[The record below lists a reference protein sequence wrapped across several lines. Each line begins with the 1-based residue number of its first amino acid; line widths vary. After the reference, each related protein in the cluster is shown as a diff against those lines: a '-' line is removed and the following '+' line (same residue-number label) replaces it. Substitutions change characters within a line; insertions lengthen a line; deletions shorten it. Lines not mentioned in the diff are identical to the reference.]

1 MVRERGIAMNMID
14 LLETSPVIAAV
25 KNESGLENCLK
36 TDCRVVFLLF
46 GTICDV
52 AELVDR
58 VKESGKIAI
67 VHVDLIQGLSSK
79 EVAVDFIRRN
89 TRADGIISTKSP
101 IVKHAKELG
110 MICIQ
115 RTFVVDSMALST
127 LKKQIESFHP
137 DAIEIMPGVMPRVI
151 QKIRQETELP
161 LIAGGLL
168 SDKKDI
174 MAAFEAGA
182 DAVSTTREE
191 LWYV

>member
-1 MVRERGIAMNMID
+1 MNMID

-36 TDCRVVFLLF
+36 TECRVVFLLF

-52 AELVDR
+52 ADLVDR
-58 VKESGKIAI
+58 VKTAGKIAI

-79 EVAVDFIRRN
+79 EVSVDFIHRN

>member
-1 MVRERGIAMNMID
+1 MNMID

-36 TDCRVVFLLF
+36 TECRVVFLLF

-52 AELVDR
+52 ADLVDR
-58 VKESGKIAI
+58 VKSAGKIAI

-79 EVAVDFIRRN
+79 EVAVDFIHWN

>member
-1 MVRERGIAMNMID
+1 MID

>member
-1 MVRERGIAMNMID
+1 MNMID

-36 TDCRVVFLLF
+36 TECRVVFLLF

-52 AELVDR
+52 ADLVDR
-58 VKESGKIAI
+58 VKGAGKIAI

-79 EVAVDFIRRN
+79 EVAVDFIHRN

>member
-1 MVRERGIAMNMID
+1 MNMID

-79 EVAVDFIRRN
+79 EVAVDFIHRN

>member
-1 MVRERGIAMNMID
+1 MID

-36 TDCRVVFLLF
+36 TECRVVFLLF

-52 AELVDR
+52 ADLVDR
-58 VKESGKIAI
+58 VKAAGKIAI

-79 EVAVDFIRRN
+79 EVAVDFIHRN